1 MLENWS
7 AEKCDPPQY
16 PKKNQQVG
24 IPLVKPQE
32 EGQDEAIWFKKS
44 ALPEFFLSCQPMG
57 TPLASRPDEKSAT
70 TMFSDAQLDVAEN
83 KKMKSSVFL
92 VRADSGIPRPPYEQ
106 RTPTFVL
113 TRQGSQFLSKFRI
126 RSKSEWNVGPKP
138 TNSSLT
144 IYISAVN
151 LTANFQFEK

>member
-83 KKMKSSVFL
+83 KKMKSSVYSSSEPTAASHAPL
-92 VRADSGIPRPPYEQ
+92 MNKEPP
-106 RTPTFVL
+106 PL
-113 TRQGSQFLSKFRI
+113 C
-126 RSKSEWNVGPKP
+126 
-138 TNSSLT
+138 
-144 IYISAVN
+144 
-151 LTANFQFEK
+151 